1 MSIQDK
7 IIADEI
13 NVKSAQSALDTA
25 NAQLAADQAFLANI
39 APSLDLVA
47 QLEAR
52 ITDPAILS
60 LLEQVNAALVA

>member
-7 IIADEI
+7 ITADEAA
-13 NVKSAQSALDTA
+13 VTVAQQALDAA
-25 NAQLAADQAFLANI
+25 NAQLAADQAALANI

-47 QLEAR
+47 QLEAK

-60 LLEQVNAALVA
+60 LLEQVKTLLSA